1 MYVYFIFIY
10 SRVQLPSTIYNLW
23 FTCLKMKFLSIIYAS
38 FEAIR
43 AVLMKIQVFWTTL
56 NKKASEYFSVISLLV
71 AVISHSRRFEVA
83 FFIHC
88 LSTDL
93 NPLILNDYSGNFFT
107 LFCFVDFV
115 LDSIKITAERRERN

>member
-1 MYVYFIFIY
+1 
-10 SRVQLPSTIYNLW
+10 
-23 FTCLKMKFLSIIYAS
+23 MKFLSIIYAR

-88 LSTDL
+88 LSTDV
-93 NPLILNDYSGNFFT
+93 NPLILNDYSMNFFT

-115 LDSIKITAERRERN
+115 LDGITITAERRERN